1 MIFYQNMLI
10 GKVALFVHIPGVHL
24 EHCHPFINSYKGT
37 PSILIQDLYSIEDNE
52 YISRYYWLNW
62 NQSWAKQNP
71 KPGQIF
77 EFSANSISYFTARE
91 QHRLSVYRT
100 IRQLWRLVYP
110 TNIECIGF
118 DENIVSPLD
127 KPIISLRTGEQFN
140 NFAQYYNSLGIK
152 SISKE
157 EWELRVIAL
166 IDAENIELLLNRN
179 GRINCTSY
187 PPLCMLLDTFNKLT
201 QEQQL
206 ALMPFIKTKPK
217 PL

>member
-1 MIFYQNMLI
+1 M
-10 GKVALFVHIPGVHL
+10 
-24 EHCHPFINSYKGT
+24 
-37 PSILIQDLYSIEDNE
+37 QDLYSIEDNE

-62 NQSWAKQNP
+62 NRSWAKQNP

-77 EFSANSISYFTARE
+77 EFNANSISYFTARE

-118 DENIVSPLD
+118 DENIVSPYN
-127 KPIISLRTGEQFN
+127 KQIINLRTGEQFD
-140 NFAQYYNSLGIK
+140 NFPDYYNSLD
-152 SISKE
+152 ISSNSRE

-166 IDAENIELLLNRN
+166 VDAENIELLLNRN
-179 GRINCTSY
+179 GRINTSDY

-206 ALMPFIKTKPK
+206 ALMPFIKTKPT

>member
-1 MIFYQNMLI
+1 MQTLLVIL
-10 GKVALFVHIPGVHL
+10 PG
-24 EHCHPFINSYKGT
+24 
-37 PSILIQDLYSIEDNE
+37 
-52 YISRYYWLNW
+52 
-62 NQSWAKQNP
+62 
-71 KPGQIF
+71 
-77 EFSANSISYFTARE
+77 RE

-110 TNIECIGF
+110 SNIECIGF
-118 DENIVSPLD
+118 DENIVSPYN

-140 NFAQYYNSLGIK
+140 NFAQYYKSLNIS

-166 IDAENIELLLNRN
+166 IDAENIDLLLNRK

-201 QEQQL
+201 KDQQL
-206 ALMPFIKTKPK
+206 ALMPFIKTSPR
-217 PL
+217 PLY